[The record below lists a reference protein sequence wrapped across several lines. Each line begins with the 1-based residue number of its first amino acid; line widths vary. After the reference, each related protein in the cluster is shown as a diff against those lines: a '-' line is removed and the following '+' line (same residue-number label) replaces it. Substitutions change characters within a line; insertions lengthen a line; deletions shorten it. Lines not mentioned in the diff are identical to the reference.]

1 MIFTDQSTEAKQD
14 VECGAFRNSCAII
27 ATETETATATT
38 STTTSTST
46 TKASPFFH
54 SKTASR

>member
-27 ATETETATATT
+27 ATETETATT

-46 TKASPFFH
+46 TKASPFAH